1 MKKLIGRAAL
11 IAVPLVAVLGM
22 TLFGGRRWD
31 VAAVIAAFLCCVP
44 FLLAFENRKPAAREV
59 VLIAVMTAFSVAGRV
74 IFAVIPFFKPVTAVV
89 IIAAMYFG
97 PQAGF
102 MTGAMSALISNIWF
116 GQGAWTPFQMFCWG
130 FIGWLA
136 GMLNRKAWLEKP
148 LPLCVFGAAS
158 GALYSVVMDLWT
170 VLSVDGGFSFSRWL
184 AVLVTSLPIMA
195 VYCVSNVV
203 FLLLLRKPLG
213 KKLERLKTKFGVFCD
228 DMPHSCVHDRSDGDA

>member
-1 MKKLIGRAAL
+1 MMKKLIGQAAL
-11 IAVPLVAVLGM
+11 VAVPLVAVLGM
-22 TLFGGRRWD
+22 TFFGGKRWD
-31 VAAVIAAFLCCVP
+31 IAAVLTAFLCCVP
-44 FLLAFENRKPAAREV
+44 FFLSFEKRKPAAREV

-130 FIGWLA
+130 FIGWMA
-136 GMLNRKAWLEKP
+136 GMLNRRGWLEKP
-148 LPLCVFGAAS
+148 VLLCVCGAAA
-158 GALYSVVMDLWT
+158 GALYSLVMDMWT
-170 VLSVDGGFSFSRWL
+170 VLSVDGAFSMSRWL
-184 AVLVTSLPIMA
+184 AVAVSSLPIMA

-213 KKLERLKTKFGVFCD
+213 RKLHRLKTKFGVFCED
-228 DMPHSCVHDRSDGDA
+228 ED

>member
-1 MKKLIGRAAL
+1 MRKIIGQAAL
-11 IAVPLVAVLGM
+11 VAVPLVAILGA
-22 TLFGGRRWD
+22 TLFGGRQWD
-31 VAAVIAAFLCCVP
+31 IAAVLTAFLCCVP
-44 FLLAFENRKPAAREV
+44 FFLSFESRKPAAREV

-74 IFAVIPFFKPVTAVV
+74 IFAAIPFFKPVTAIVV
-89 IIAAMYFG
+89 VAAMYFG

-136 GMLNRKAWLEKP
+136 GMLNRRRWLEKTW
-148 LPLCVFGAAS
+148 LLCVYGAFS
-158 GALYSVVMDLWT
+158 GALYSLVMDMWT
-170 VLSVDGGFSFSRWL
+170 VFSADGAFTLTRWL
-184 AVLVTSLPIMA
+184 AVTVSSLPIMA

-213 KKLERLKTKFGVFCD
+213 KKLERLKTKFGVFCED
-228 DMPHSCVHDRSDGDA
+228 EYEE

>member
-1 MKKLIGRAAL
+1 MRKIIGQAAL
-11 IAVPLVAVLGM
+11 VAVPLVAVFGM
-22 TLFGGRRWD
+22 TLFSGRRWD
-31 VAAVIAAFLCCVP
+31 IAAVLAAFLCCVP
-44 FLLAFENRKPAAREV
+44 FFLSFERRKPAAREV

-89 IIAAMYFG
+89 IISAMYFG

-148 LPLCVFGAAS
+148 LPLCIYGAFAGVF
-158 GALYSVVMDLWT
+158 YSLVMDIWT
-170 VLSVDGGFSFSRWL
+170 VLSADGAFTAARWMQ
-184 AVLVTSLPIMA
+184 VMISSLPMTA

-203 FLLLLRKPLG
+203 FLLVLRKPLG
-213 KKLERLKTKFGVFCD
+213 RKLSRLKTKYGVFCED
-228 DMPHSCVHDRSDGDA
+228 EYDG

>member
-1 MKKLIGRAAL
+1 MRKITGQAAL
-11 IAVPLVAVLGM
+11 VAVPLVAIMGM

-31 VAAVIAAFLCCVP
+31 IAAVLAAFLCCVP
-44 FLLAFENRKPAAREV
+44 FFLSFEHRKPAAREV

-74 IFAVIPFFKPVTAVV
+74 IFAAIPFFKPVTAVV

-136 GMLNRKAWLEKP
+136 GMLNRKALLEKP
-148 LPLCVFGAAS
+148 LTLCVY
-158 GALYSVVMDLWT
+158 GALAGVLYSLVMDMWT
-170 VLSVDGGFSFSRWL
+170 VLSADGAFTVARWL
-184 AVLVTSLPIMA
+184 QVIITSLPMMA
-195 VYCVSNVV
+195 VYCASNVV
-203 FLLLLRKPLG
+203 FLLVLRKPLG
-213 KKLERLKTKFGVFCD
+213 RKLSRLKTKYGVFCED
-228 DMPHSCVHDRSDGDA
+228 EYEN